1 MTTTAWVIT
10 VAYAVVVVLG
20 SLLSLL
26 VWSSTRR
33 TAVSGDAVEGYSA
46 YVATASAP

>member
-20 SLLSLL
+20 S
-26 VWSSTRR
+26 
-33 TAVSGDAVEGYSA
+33 A